1 MNEEESIK
9 RIEEKI
15 GKSNIMDYD
24 PTTTLLNKFQE
35 ELAKLR
41 KERKFDNKSFTK
53 FIHRMQYHK
62 PGKTT

>member
-41 KERKFDNKSFTK
+41 KERKFDNKSYYK
-53 FIHRMQYHK
+53 VYSSDAI
-62 PGKTT
+62 P

>member
-24 PTTTLLNKFQE
+24 PATTLLNKFQE

-41 KERKFDNKSFTK
+41 KERKFDNKSYYK
-53 FIHRMQYHK
+53 VYLSDAI
-62 PGKTT
+62 P